1 MSSTLDFRG
10 VTRAA
15 RYAFDGLR
23 SAVKHQ
29 RAFRQELA
37 LGAILAP
44 AAVWLGDDGLQR
56 AVLLVSLV
64 LVLIVELLNSAIE
77 TVVDRI
83 GTEENELSRRAKDL
97 GSAAVFLALLNVP
110 LVWGFVLLGQ

>member
-1 MSSTLDFRG
+1 MSSTLDIG
-10 VTRAA
+10 HVIRAA

-83 GTEENELSRRAKDL
+83 GAERNQLSAQAKDL
-97 GSAAVFLALLNVP
+97 ASAAVLLSLVNVP
-110 LVWGFVLLGQ
+110 VVWGFVLLG